1 MRMKVSEVMT
11 RDVVVAR
18 PQTTVR
24 DVAALMVQKRI
35 SGVPVVDGEG
45 RLVGI
50 LSETDLLH
58 RAETGTEKRH
68 KWWLSALIDDDRLA
82 REYAAAHARRAE
94 DIMTRQV
101 VTVDPDADLA
111 FVADLLDRRKLKRVP
126 VVKDGRVVGIITR
139 GDMVRALEMSQSALK
154 APLPRDTA
162 ELVQS
167 INERMRRAK
176 WLDSSLV
183 SVSVK
188 DGVAELT
195 GLVASHDQ
203 RRALRVLVED
213 TPGVV
218 RVDDNMHVK
227 PAAPMV

>member
-1 MRMKVSEVMT
+1 MKVSEVMT
-11 RDVVVAR
+11 RDVIVVR

-24 DVAALMVQKRI
+24 DIAALMVQSRI

-45 RLVGI
+45 RLVGV

-68 KWWLSALIDDDRLA
+68 KWWLGALIDEDQLA

-94 DIMTRQV
+94 DIMTKQV

-139 GDMVRALEMSQSALK
+139 GDMVRALVMSQSALK
-154 APLPRDTA
+154 APLPRDTE

-167 INERMRRAK
+167 INERMQQVK

-195 GLVASHDQ
+195 GLAASTDQ

-218 RVDDNMHVK
+218 RVDDKMHVK

>member
-1 MRMKVSEVMT
+1 
-11 RDVVVAR
+11 
-18 PQTTVR
+18 
-24 DVAALMVQKRI
+24 MVQKRI
-35 SGVPVVDGEG
+35 SGVPVVDGES

-58 RAETGTEKRH
+58 RAETGTEKRR
-68 KWWLSALIDDDRLA
+68 KWWLSALIDDDQLA

-94 DIMTRQV
+94 DIMTKQV

-139 GDMVRALEMSQSALK
+139 GDMVRALVMSQSALK

-167 INERMRRAK
+167 INERMRRAR

-195 GLVASHDQ
+195 GLAASTDQ

>member
-1 MRMKVSEVMT
+1 MKVSEVMT
-11 RDVVVAR
+11 RDVIVVR

-24 DVAALMVQKRI
+24 DIAALMVQSRI

-45 RLVGI
+45 RLVGV

-68 KWWLSALIDDDRLA
+68 KWWLGALIDDDQLA

-94 DIMTRQV
+94 DIMTKQV

-139 GDMVRALEMSQSALK
+139 GDMVRALVMSQSALK
-154 APLPRDTA
+154 APLPRDTE

-167 INERMRRAK
+167 INERMQQVK

-195 GLVASHDQ
+195 GLAASTDQ

-218 RVDDNMHVK
+218 RVDDKMHVK

>member
-1 MRMKVSEVMT
+1 MKVSEVMT
-11 RDVVVAR
+11 RDVIVVR

-24 DVAALMVQKRI
+24 DIAALMVQSRI

-45 RLVGI
+45 RLVGV

-68 KWWLSALIDDDRLA
+68 KWWLGALIDEDQLA

-94 DIMTRQV
+94 DIMTKQV

-139 GDMVRALEMSQSALK
+139 GDMVRALVMSQSALK
-154 APLPRDTA
+154 APLPRDTE

-167 INERMRRAK
+167 INERMQQVK

-195 GLVASHDQ
+195 GLAASTDQ

-218 RVDDNMHVK
+218 RVDDKMHVK
-227 PAAPMV
+227 PTAPMV